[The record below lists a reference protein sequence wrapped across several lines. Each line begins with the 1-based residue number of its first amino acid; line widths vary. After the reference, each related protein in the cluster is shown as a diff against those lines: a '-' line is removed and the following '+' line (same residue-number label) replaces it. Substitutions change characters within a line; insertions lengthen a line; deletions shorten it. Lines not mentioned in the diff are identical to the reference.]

1 MKYRVARDTARSLFD
16 IENISSNGQ
25 SSSQAIMGRRAAAY
39 TLASGKLAKS
49 EQRVLLSEQALGI
62 LEVDRWTEKSV
73 RWSTTK
79 RFLRERA
86 YRRQLDYLERLV
98 VQRLMELTKVNI
110 SGTAYKMRAHISQA
124 LKTRSATIR
133 KAVDRY
139 NILADAV
146 KKPRV
151 QYAKVVQYS
160 FLGEF
165 DLLRDTRHDVPSKT
179 WSKPLCR
186 EAMEAYFKLR
196 CARDEIKR
204 LDIEARRLAT
214 HLVDEREIFKIAY
227 EALRISSPMLA
238 AELLRRWRYRSAM
251 NEAHFERLQKLTEL
265 PGCTAI
271 IKPGKRINRVSARDY
286 DLVCADLP
294 VAPQAIMRGSGM
306 EGNEDDGEEFGL
318 QYEEDDAI
326 AYSDFIARDDL

>member
-16 IENISSNGQ
+16 IENIASNGQ

-62 LEVDRWTEKSV
+62 LEVDRWTEKSE

-179 WSKPLCR
+179 WSKPYAVR
-186 EAMEAYFKLR
+186 QWKHISSSDVHAMR
-196 CARDEIKR
+196 SRGSISR
-204 LDIEARRLAT
+204 LDAWWHIWLTNE
-214 HLVDEREIFKIAY
+214 K
-227 EALRISSPMLA
+227 SSRSRTKPSESQVLCLQPSSLEDGA
-238 AELLRRWRYRSAM
+238 IDRRWTKLILSDCRSWRTCQGA
-251 NEAHFERLQKLTEL
+251 Q
-265 PGCTAI
+265 
-271 IKPGKRINRVSARDY
+271 
-286 DLVCADLP
+286 
-294 VAPQAIMRGSGM
+294 Q
-306 EGNEDDGEEFGL
+306 
-318 QYEEDDAI
+318 
-326 AYSDFIARDDL
+326 